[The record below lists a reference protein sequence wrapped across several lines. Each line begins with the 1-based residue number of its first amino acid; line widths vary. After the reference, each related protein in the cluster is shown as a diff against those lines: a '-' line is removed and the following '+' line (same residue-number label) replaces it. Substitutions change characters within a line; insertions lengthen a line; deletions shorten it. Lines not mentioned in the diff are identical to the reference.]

1 MAKATYTETTL
12 YHPFI
17 EGVKHLCHS
26 ADEQEAW
33 EEQGW
38 QKDEP
43 DYAETGATV
52 EKVTAPAEA
61 KNATK

>member
-1 MAKATYTETTL
+1 MAKATYTEKTL

-17 EGVKHLCHS
+17 EGVKHLCRS

-38 QKDEP
+38 VTKEP
-43 DYAETGATV
+43 NYEETGATV
-52 EKVTAPAEA
+52 EKVPAPAEA

>member
-26 ADEQEAW
+26 AEEQDAW
-33 EEQGW
+33 EKQGW
-38 QKDEP
+38 KKDEP
-43 DYAETGATV
+43 DYADTGANVEFVSDPATAKTV
-52 EKVTAPAEA
+52 
-61 KNATK
+61 TK